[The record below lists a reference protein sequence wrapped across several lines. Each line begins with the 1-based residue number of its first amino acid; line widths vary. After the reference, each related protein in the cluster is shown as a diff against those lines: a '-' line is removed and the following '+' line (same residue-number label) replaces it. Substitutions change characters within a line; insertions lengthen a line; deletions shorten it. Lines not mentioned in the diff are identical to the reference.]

1 MNSGWERLRDKL
13 REINDL
19 RSATSLLEW
28 DQAALMPPKGGEPRA
43 RAVGTL
49 ARLSHQ
55 RLIDPELG
63 DLLDQLADDPSL
75 DPLQKASV
83 RILKRDRDK
92 ATKVPND
99 LVTALKETEM
109 RSYRAWND
117 AKPKSDFELFR
128 PFLAETI
135 RLKKEEA
142 DALGYENE
150 RYDACLDNFE
160 PGMTARAVE
169 SLFVELIA
177 DLQPLAAAIL
187 DAAGTKPK
195 FLAARYEREKQI
207 ALCNALVD
215 QIGFDRDGGRLDF
228 SPHPFSIFI
237 AHGDV
242 RQTFKVEE
250 HDLMMSIYAVIHE
263 SGHATY
269 DQGLPEEMAGLPVGE
284 APSMGMHESQSRLW
298 ENHVGRSRAFTEYLL
313 PKLKEVFGE
322 QLGSTDPS
330 EFYRGVNHPQRSLIR
345 IKADEVTYNLH
356 IALRFEL
363 ELALFRDELE
373 VADLPDAWDAAMEK
387 HLGIRPEG
395 HAQGV
400 LQDMHWADGY
410 FGYFPTYTLGT
421 LYAAAFYE
429 KMLADIGPVD
439 DQLRTGDCSSVLGWL
454 RTNIHSQGHLYPAK
468 DLAHRV
474 LGTDVSAAPYLE
486 HIRSKYGEIYSLSI

>member
-1 MNSGWERLRDKL
+1 MENGWDRLKDKL

-19 RSATSLLEW
+19 SSASSLLEW
-28 DQAALMPPKGGEPRA
+28 DQAALMPPNGAESRA

-49 ARLSHQ
+49 ARLCHQ

-63 DLLDQLADDPSL
+63 DLLEQLVDDPDL
-75 DPLQKASV
+75 DELQKASV
-83 RILKRDRDK
+83 RVLKRNRDK

-109 RSYRAWND
+109 RSYRAWTD
-117 AKPKSDFELFR
+117 AKPRSDFELFR
-128 PFLAETI
+128 PFLTDTI
-135 RLKKEEA
+135 RLKKEQA

-169 SLFVELIA
+169 SLFVDLTAE
-177 DLQPLAAAIL
+177 LQPLAAAIL
-187 DAAGTKPK
+187 DAAGTKPE
-195 FLAARYEREKQI
+195 FLSARYERAKQI
-207 ALCNALVD
+207 AVCNELVD
-215 QIGFDRDGGRLDF
+215 KIGFDRDGGRLDF

-269 DQGLPEEMAGLPVGE
+269 DQGFPEEMAGLPVAE

-313 PKLKEVFGE
+313 PKLKDVFGKE
-322 QLGSTDPS
+322 LGSTDPS
-330 EFYRGVNHPQRSLIR
+330 EFYRGVNHPHRSLVR

-387 HLGIRPEG
+387 HLGIRPED
-395 HAQGV
+395 HSQGV

-439 DQLRTGDCSSVLGWL
+439 DQLRAGDCSGVLGWL
-454 RTNIHSQGHLYPAK
+454 RTNIHSQGYLYSAK
-468 DLAHRV
+468 DLARRV
-474 LGTDVSAAPYLE
+474 LGTDVSAAPFLE